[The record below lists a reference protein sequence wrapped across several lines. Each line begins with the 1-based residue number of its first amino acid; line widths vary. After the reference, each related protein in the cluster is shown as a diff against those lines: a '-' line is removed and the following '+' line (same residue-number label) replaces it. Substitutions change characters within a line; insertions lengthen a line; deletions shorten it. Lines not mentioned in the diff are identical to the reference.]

1 MEELRKDGEEAMGDA
16 ANGAAEETAGAEKP
30 DTFKC
35 SLCEQ
40 EKPRAEMSFINAKR
54 FCAECKQTVLSEAEA
69 QIPGGIDIVKAL
81 GGALGAAIIG
91 GVFWGLIVIFL
102 NLEIGYAAVGIG
114 VLAGYGVVL
123 TSGKKRGL
131 ILQIMACAASV
142 FGIVLG
148 KYIAFQHIIKQVAA
162 EKDAGEWLSQVSM
175 PSLFFETA
183 SDWFSGFDILW
194 VVLAVVAA
202 YKIPAMVKLK
212 VSERRTRP

>member
-1 MEELRKDGEEAMGDA
+1 MEEFRKDGEEAVENTGS
-16 ANGAAEETAGAEKP
+16 GLAGAEKT

-91 GVFWGLIVIFL
+91 GIVWGLIVIFL
-102 NLEIGYAAVGIG
+102 NLEVGYAAVGIG
-114 VLAGYGVVL
+114 ALAGYGVVL

-131 ILQIMACAASV
+131 ILQVMACAASV
-142 FGIVLG
+142 FGIVIG

-162 EKDAGEWLSQVSM
+162 DKGAGEWLSQVSM
-175 PSLFFETA
+175 PGLFFETA

-202 YKIPAMVKLK
+202 YKIPAMVKLN
-212 VSERRTRP
+212 VSERKMRP